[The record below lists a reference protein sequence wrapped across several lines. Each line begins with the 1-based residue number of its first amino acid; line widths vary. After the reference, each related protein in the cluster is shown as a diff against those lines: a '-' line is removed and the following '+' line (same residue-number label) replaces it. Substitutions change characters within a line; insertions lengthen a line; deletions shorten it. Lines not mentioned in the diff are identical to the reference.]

1 MARAA
6 EIITHN
12 NKDQKSQQTDR
23 VVLENQNLSPIKE
36 QAFVDAELPPKV
48 PDPTPNMVFPKY
60 EPLVPHDFTH
70 EEVDDLTMTYGN
82 KLKEAY
88 ELLAPLKTSEG
99 GFRFREFKSIYCC
112 VLINF
117 IQ

>member
-6 EIITHN
+6 EIITH

-36 QAFVDAELPPKV
+36 QAFVDAQLPPKV
-48 PDPTPNMVFPKY
+48 PDPTPNMIFPKY
-60 EPLVPHDFTH
+60 EPLVPHDFSND
-70 EEVDDLTMTYGN
+70 EVGDLTMTYGN

-88 ELLAPLKTSEG
+88 ELLGPLKTSEG
-99 GFRFREFKSIYCC
+99 GFCFRKN
-112 VLINF
+112 L
-117 IQ
+117 